1 MRLLPKSEPN
11 NDNVS
16 KTGNRTVARP
26 EGVVQVELTG
36 NGRYDVNVFESSM
49 LPNPQL

>member
-16 KTGNRTVARP
+16 KTGNRTAARP
-26 EGVVQVELTG
+26 EGVHVELTG
-36 NGRYDVNVFESSM
+36 NGRYDVFESSM
-49 LPNPQL
+49 LPNPQLEQ

>member
-11 NDNVS
+11 NDIVS
-16 KTGNRTVARP
+16 KTGNRTAARP
-26 EGVVQVELTG
+26 EGVHVELTG